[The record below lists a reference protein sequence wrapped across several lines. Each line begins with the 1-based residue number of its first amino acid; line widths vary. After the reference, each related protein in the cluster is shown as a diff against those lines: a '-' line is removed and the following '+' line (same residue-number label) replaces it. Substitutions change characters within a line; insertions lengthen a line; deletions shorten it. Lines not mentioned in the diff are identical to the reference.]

1 MTGVLLACA
10 TCFGAADSDQVKA
23 AKIGVLVL
31 LGFIVPL
38 LGAIAFIARSWAK
51 RARELETRSPQP
63 FSAVTSLVRNASREP
78 VTCSPASVM
87 RAARSSST

>member
-1 MTGVLLACA
+1 MLVACA

-38 LGAIAFIARSWAK
+38 LVAIAFIARSWAK
-51 RARELETRSPQP
+51 RARELDSSDQPQSARSAQSSWDSQRQP
-63 FSAVTSLVRNASREP
+63 SAFSA
-78 VTCSPASVM
+78 
-87 RAARSSST
+87 RSAVDLKA

>member
-1 MTGVLLACA
+1 MTAMLVACA

-51 RARELETRSPQP
+51 RARALQTADQTPSTPGNAFSQRELG
-63 FSAVTSLVRNASREP
+63 VHGVLGG
-78 VTCSPASVM
+78 
-87 RAARSSST
+87 

>member
-1 MTGVLLACA
+1 MLIACA

-38 LGAIAFIARSWAK
+38 LVAIALIARSWAR
-51 RARELETRSPQP
+51 RARALQALEAQG
-63 FSAVTSLVRNASREP
+63 FSAVTSLVRNASWEP
-78 VTCSPASVM
+78 VTRSPASAM

>member
-1 MTGVLLACA
+1 MTAVLLACA

-38 LGAIAFIARSWAK
+38 LVAIGFIARSWAK
-51 RARELETRSPQP
+51 RARALDAAEKD
-63 FSAVTSLVRNASREP
+63 SAA
-78 VTCSPASVM
+78 
-87 RAARSSST
+87 SSSLPSRAW